1 MSNSESKH
9 VIILGAGLSSPP
21 MIEYLAQAGYL
32 VTVATRTAARA
43 ESLKSALATRD
54 AAAAARI
61 ECVRLDVETD
71 GEAGIAALLD
81 RAPVDCVVSMLPYV
95 HHVAAARLAVARRV
109 HFATTSY
116 VSDGMQALDGE
127 ARAAGVLLLNEC
139 GVDPG
144 LDHMS
149 AIRLFNQVHAAHG
162 RVTAFESLCGGLP
175 APDANDNPFG
185 YKMSWAPR
193 GVLLASRNG
202 AKWLADGRVVE
213 IAAGSLFTAQ
223 AAPRSRV
230 DGLDTELEWYPNRDS
245 TQYAAVY
252 GLAHLHTLVR
262 GTFRNVGWCELMARI
277 VRLGLTSTDVD
288 ASARGL
294 TLREWA
300 TRKHPGCEA
309 VPQLVWLGLLS
320 DDERVVD
327 DTSLDVLCRLFTRRL
342 AYAPG
347 ERDMLVMRHTVE
359 AEYSRAHIAELTST
373 MVDFGQQDRGGHSSM
388 SRTVSLP
395 VAIAVRELLEG
406 RVAARGVVRP
416 TMPELFDPILDAM
429 ERQEHVRF
437 VERTLGT
444 HLWLRHEV
452 KEAEERVIL
461 PPASVARLLAAGFRV
476 TVERSPT
483 RCFADAEYA
492 AVGATLAP
500 TGSWPTAPRAA
511 IICGLK
517 ELPEAATPLRHRHV
531 MFAHCYKQQAGWRD
545 VLARWRAGGGLLW
558 DLEFLVD
565 DKGRRVA
572 AFGKAA
578 GQVGAALSIV
588 AWAAQKRG
596 ADVGARQSWKSMDA
610 MIADC
615 RAQLD
620 GLPAP
625 RVIVLGALGR
635 SGSGACQVA
644 ELCGLD
650 VVRWDL
656 AETAKGG
663 PFPELLADYDI
674 LVNCIYL
681 AGPMA
686 PFFTRDML
694 GRADQ
699 RLAVI
704 GDVSCDVS
712 SPHNPLPLYTEL
724 TNFQKP
730 AARVAPG
737 LLAIVIDH
745 LPSLLPSVSSTE
757 YAEQLTPVLEQL
769 AAGRNPDEQPVWRR
783 ATDLFEAKCKL
794 LDE

>member
-1 MSNSESKH
+1 
-9 VIILGAGLSSPP
+9 VLILGSGLSSPP
-21 MIEYLAQAGYL
+21 MIEYLAQQAAFN
-32 VTVATRTAARA
+32 VTVATRTVARA
-43 ESLKSALATRD
+43 EALVAALAARD
-54 AAAAARI
+54 GEAAARI
-61 ECVRLDVETD
+61 SCVALDVEASD
-71 GEAGIAALLD
+71 AVARIAALLD
-81 RAPVDCVVSMLPYV
+81 RVAPHCVVSMLPYL
-95 HHVAAARLAVARRV
+95 HHVAAAKLAVERKI

-116 VSDGMQALDGE
+116 VSDAMQALDG
-127 ARAAGVLLLNEC
+127 AAKQAGVLLLNEC

-149 AIRLFNQVHAAHG
+149 AIRLFNRVHAAGG
-162 RVTAFESLCGGLP
+162 RVTSFESLCGGLP

-202 AKWLADGRVVE
+202 AKWLADDKVVE
-213 IAAGSLFTAQ
+213 IPAGSLFSAQ
-223 AAPRSRV
+223 VAPQSRV
-230 DGLDTELEWYPNRDS
+230 AGLEHALEWYPNRDS

-262 GTFRNVGWCELMARI
+262 GTFRNVGWCELLARL
-277 VRLGLTSTDVD
+277 VKLGLTSTDVD
-288 ASARGL
+288 PAIRGL
-294 TLREWA
+294 TLREFA
-300 TRKHPGCEA
+300 ERKHPGCEQ

-359 AEYSRAHIAELTST
+359 AEYSRAHIEELTST
-373 MVDFGQQDRGGHSSM
+373 MVDFGQQDKGGHSSM

-395 VAIAVRELLEG
+395 VAIAVRALLEG
-406 RVAARGVVRP
+406 RIAARGIQRP
-416 TMPELFDPILDAM
+416 TFPELYEPILHDM
-429 ERQEHVRF
+429 EHQENVRF

-444 HLWLRHEV
+444 HLWIRHEV

-461 PPASVARLLAAGFRV
+461 PPASVKRLLAAGFRV
-476 TVERSPT
+476 SVERSPT
-483 RCFADAEYA
+483 RCFSDHEYEA
-492 AVGATLAP
+492 AGATLVA

-517 ELPEAATPLRHRHV
+517 ELPEASTPLRHRHM

-545 VLARWRAGGGLLW
+545 VLARWRSGGGLLW

-578 GQVGAALSIV
+578 GQVGAALSII

-596 ADVGARQSWKSMDA
+596 ADVGPRTSWKSMDA

-615 RAQLD
+615 RAALA
-620 GLPAP
+620 GLPTP
-625 RVIVLGALGR
+625 RIMVLGALGR
-635 SGSGACQVA
+635 SGSGAASVG
-644 ELCGLD
+644 ELCGAD

-681 AGPMA
+681 AGPMP

-694 GRADQ
+694 GGANQ

-712 SPHNPLPLYTEL
+712 SPHNPLPLYKEL
-724 TNFQKP
+724 TNFQAP
-730 AARVAPG
+730 TLRVAPG

-745 LPSLLPSVSSTE
+745 LPSLLPTVSSTE
-757 YAEQLTPVLEQL
+757 FADSLTPIIEEL
-769 AAGRNPDEQPVWRR
+769 AAGRNPDSQRVWRR
-783 ATDLFEAKCKL
+783 ATDLFAVKCAQ
-794 LDE
+794 LD